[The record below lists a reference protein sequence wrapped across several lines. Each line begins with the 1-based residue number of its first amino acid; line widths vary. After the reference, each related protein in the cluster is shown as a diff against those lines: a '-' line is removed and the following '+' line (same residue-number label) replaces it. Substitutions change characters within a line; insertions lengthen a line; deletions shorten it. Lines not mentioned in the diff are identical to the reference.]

1 MDARIVVTR
10 RERKTVET
18 AIGSTP
24 GTEVEAEPQARDA
37 DDDRIV
43 VVRPQVIDNVGH
55 VLGNMFQRIYHLV
68 ERTRENDLVTAA
80 DLESSTRRLE
90 NFLQLLMDYVSPL
103 SLSLVTC
110 AHRITRADGSWHYVD
125 NLVVIARRVS

>member
-1 MDARIVVTR
+1 MTATDG
-10 RERKTVET
+10 ET
-18 AIGSTP
+18 ELSVP
-24 GTEVEAEPQARDA
+24 DA

-68 ERTRENDLVTAA
+68 ERTREHDLVTAA

-90 NFLQLLMDYVSPL
+90 DFLQLLMD
-103 SLSLVTC
+103 
-110 AHRITRADGSWHYVD
+110 
-125 NLVVIARRVS
+125 